1 MADAAIALCGATG
14 QVGSAVKARRDHCA
28 IVDAR
33 FTDTMEP
40 VLETLD
46 HLRPTRLINAAAY
59 TAVDQAESDREV
71 ATLVNAHA
79 PGALAAWCANN
90 ACLMVHFSTDYVFD
104 GSLARP
110 YQEMDSVHPIN
121 AYGLSKRQGEVA
133 IFSHRLAG
141 VILRT
146 SWVMGVEGHNF
157 VHTMLRLGQEREE
170 LSVVNDQWGRPTSA
184 DLLAEVAVTVTDTQA
199 PTMALYHVSDA
210 GEPTTWHAI
219 ACYAL
224 DRARDFGYRGLT
236 SESVRPVSSA
246 DFKTTARRPANSLL
260 DCSRFDRVIGIPRQP
275 WQHTVDRIV
284 EHALRA

>member
-14 QVGSAVKARRDHCA
+14 QVGSAVKARGVRCA

-33 FTDTMEP
+33 FTDTMGP
-40 VLETLD
+40 VVETLD
-46 HLRPTRLINAAAY
+46 RLQPTRLINAAAY
-59 TAVDQAESDREV
+59 TAVDQAEIDREA
-71 ATLVNAHA
+71 ATFVNAHA
-79 PGALAAWCANN
+79 PGALAAWCADND
-90 ACLMVHFSTDYVFD
+90 CLMVHFSTDYVFD
-104 GSLARP
+104 GSLTRP
-110 YQEMDSVHPIN
+110 YQEIDSVRPIN
-121 AYGLSKRQGEVA
+121 TYGLSKRQGEVA
-133 IFSHRLAG
+133 IFPHRLAG

-157 VHTMLRLGQEREE
+157 VHTMLRLGRERKE

-184 DLLAEVAVTVTDTQA
+184 DLLAEVAVTVTETQA
-199 PTMALYHVSDA
+199 PTMTLYHLSDS

-236 SESVRPVSSA
+236 SEAVRPISSA